1 MPIPVI
7 WFVIAVALLVAEIAS
22 TTFYAIFLALGAA
35 AAGVVAVFAPDLPP
49 LASAVVAVVVAVA
62 GVGLVRPF
70 VGRRMHRRAPGA
82 VGPGVHGGFVGQ
94 QALAL
99 DPIGDELHP
108 GHVRLAGE
116 VWLAIVDAHHAAIES
131 GASVVISA
139 VRGTTLLVRP
149 AGSPS
154 AQPSEA

>member
-7 WFVIAVALLVAEIAS
+7 WFVVAVGLLVAEIAS
-22 TTFYAIFLALGAA
+22 TTFYAVFLALGAA
-35 AAGVVAVFAPDLPP
+35 AGGVIALIAPDLPL
-49 LASAVVAVVVAVA
+49 LAQAAVAVIVAVA
-62 GVGLVRPF
+62 GVGVVRPF

-82 VGPGVHGGFVGQ
+82 IGPGVHGGFVGQ

-99 DPIGDELHP
+99 DAIGDELHP

-116 VWLAIVDAHHAAIES
+116 VWLAITDPHQAIDG
-131 GASVVISA
+131 GASVVVSA

-149 AGSPS
+149 VGRSP

>member
-22 TTFYAIFLALGAA
+22 TTFYAVFLALGAA

-49 LASAVVAVVVAVA
+49 LASAVVALVVAVA
-62 GVGLVRPF
+62 GVGVIRPF

-116 VWLAIVDAHHAAIES
+116 IWLAITEPRGSIDG
-131 GASVVISA
+131 GAPVVVSA

-149 AGSPS
+149 VGALP
-154 AQPSEA
+154 AHPPEA